1 MLFVLA
7 EHVSGQIE
15 RQADA
20 RLHARDAGL
29 FAGRSILV
37 IDEALERSMPVI
49 PLLLYGGGSA
59 THAHDAPRERAWV
72 TARRRRILQS

>member
-1 MLFVLA
+1 VLA

-29 FAGRSILV
+29 FAGRSILL
-37 IDEALERSMPVI
+37 IDEALERSRPGHPNCSSMT
-49 PLLLYGGGSA
+49 A
-59 THAHDAPRERAWV
+59 APRLTLTTPRRKSPGDG
-72 TARRRRILQS
+72 RRRRIGQS